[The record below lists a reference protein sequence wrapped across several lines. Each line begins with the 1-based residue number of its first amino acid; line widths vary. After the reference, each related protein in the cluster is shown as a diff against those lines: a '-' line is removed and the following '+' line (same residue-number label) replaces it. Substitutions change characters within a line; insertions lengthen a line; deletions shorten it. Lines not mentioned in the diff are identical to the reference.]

1 MCMTV
6 RTNKKL
12 KFPDDLK
19 LSKDKNMMISDIGAT
34 CESTPHEADIKLRKI
49 ERQEIVPPMQVVLTW
64 LKICWKCACKQMQ

>member
-19 LSKDKNMMISDIGAT
+19 LSKDKNMMIFDIGAT
-34 CESTPHEADIKLRKI
+34 CESTPHEADIKLRKN
-49 ERQEIVPPMQVVLTW
+49 
-64 LKICWKCACKQMQ
+64 WKAGDSATNASGVDMAENMLEMCM